1 MVMPMRHG
9 LSGIAHIVLHR
20 GRLLLA
26 QYRQSHHPSQK
37 YVFSHCSP
45 LPCFLTIKPELRAK
59 VIACSTLFKDGHC
72 PALEFILD
80 TVASHID
87 WLREFCLGL
96 PHATEDV
103 QWGEH
108 LLFRI
113 AGKIF
118 CITSLEPSAPVKV
131 CFKCTPEKFAELVEI
146 EGIIPAPYMARNHW
160 VAMVEIHALRQAEI
174 KELVRNSYQL
184 VFGRLPKRLQGEL
197 SGPAAK
203 HRIVKSGSRPKAK
216 AKSSR

>member
-1 MVMPMRHG
+1 
-9 LSGIAHIVLHR
+9 LGI
-20 GRLLLA
+20 
-26 QYRQSHHPSQK
+26 
-37 YVFSHCSP
+37 
-45 LPCFLTIKPELRAK
+45 
-59 VIACSTLFKDGHC
+59 
-72 PALEFILD
+72 
-80 TVASHID
+80 VASHID

-131 CFKCTPEKFAELVEI
+131 CFKCTPEQFAELVEM

-160 VAMVEIHALRQAEI
+160 VAMEDIHALRQGEI
-174 KELVRNSYQL
+174 KELIHNSYQL
-184 VFGRLPKRLQGEL
+184 VFGRLSKRLQREL

-203 HRIVKSGSRPKAK
+203 HRVVKSGSGPGVK
-216 AKSSR
+216 AKSFRR